1 MRIIMAMRLGSV
13 GLGENV
19 TLKGEINKTD
29 TVVIT

>member
-1 MRIIMAMRLGSV
+1 MAMSLGSM

-29 TVVIT
+29 SVGIT